1 MRLPL
6 FIAKRYFLSR
16 KGSFINFITIISVLG
31 VAVGVAALI
40 IALSISTGFTETM
53 KRKLGELYADLNIVS
68 FSNEIDEKT
77 SKEIIENLKKND
89 SVKGASPI
97 VLGIGLL
104 SSDYSNIPKVA
115 RVVGIEKESFG
126 NVVAL
131 MKYVKGS
138 GDLSAFEDGSK
149 GAIIGKD
156 LADSLGVEEGD
167 TLNFLVPKMT
177 QSPFGAIP
185 RVLTLKITGVLKSDY
200 YLYDTEFIYLD
211 FNLCQKLF
219 TAGGVHSIQ
228 IRLKNSQ
235 DIEKAK
241 IALEKQLD
249 PKVKV
254 LDLMET
260 NREFFKALKMERLL
274 LFFAIGLIV
283 VVAALNIVSTL
294 ILLVM
299 EKIKDIGILRSVG
312 VSSAQIRSIFL
323 FEGMMIGIT
332 GTILGDILGTLSA
345 LLLNKYKAIPLSLEV
360 YPIPYVPFETSFQQ
374 VIVVTL
380 FALAVSFV
388 STLYPSKKASNLLP
402 LEALRY
408 E

>member
-1 MRLPL
+1 MRLSF

-16 KGSFINFITIISVLG
+16 KGAFINFITIISVLG

-53 KRKLGELYADLNIVS
+53 KRKLGELYADLNVVGFAS
-68 FSNEIDEKT
+68 EIDEKT
-77 SKEIIENLKKND
+77 SKEIIAALEKND
-89 SVKGASPI
+89 KVKGASPI

-104 SSDYSNIPKVA
+104 SSDFSNIPKVA
-115 RVVGIEKESFG
+115 RVVGVEKQSFN
-126 NVVAL
+126 NVVSL

-156 LADSLGVEEGD
+156 LAESLGVEEGD
-167 TLNFLVPKMT
+167 TLNFLVPKLT
-177 QSPFGAIP
+177 QSPFGSIP
-185 RVLTLKITGVLKSDY
+185 RVLTLKITGILKSDY
-200 YLYDTEFIYLD
+200 YLYDNEFVYLD

-219 TAGGVHSIQ
+219 TSGGVHSIQ
-228 IRLKNSQ
+228 IRAKDPQKIKTLKT
-235 DIEKAK
+235 E
-241 IALEKQLD
+241 LEKNLD
-249 PKVKV
+249 ARFRV

-260 NREFFKALKMERLL
+260 NKEFFKALKMERLL

-283 VVAALNIVSTL
+283 VVASLNIVSTL

-299 EKIKDIGILRSVG
+299 EKIRDIGLLRSIG
-312 VSSAQIRSIFL
+312 ASSKQIRIVFL
-323 FEGMMIGIT
+323 LEGMMIGIA
-332 GTILGDILGTLSA
+332 GTIMGDLLGTLSA
-345 LLLNKYKAIPLSLEV
+345 FVLNKYKVIPLSLEV
-360 YPIPYVPFETSFQQ
+360 YPIPYVPFETSVQQ
-374 VIVVTL
+374 VLVVTI
-380 FALAVSFV
+380 FALAISFL
-388 STLYPSKKASNLLP
+388 STLYPSQKASNLLP